1 MRGSSIKV
9 IKVGGK
15 TNSVGALVGKLT
27 TGSYRAALGGASV
40 YLPSQFGI
48 VSSHL
53 RFAFGPIAG
62 SPTPNSVK
70 FSDLNYLQERA
81 CSMSPLREGKLASW
95 IDAGIAKESS
105 DLPWHLRGN
114 IWANPVAAIRL
125 GSFCRNVGG
134 ITNVKEELIHAA

>member
-1 MRGSSIKV
+1 MRGSPIKV

-27 TGSYRAALGGASV
+27 TGISRAALGGASV
-40 YLPSQFGI
+40 YLPSQTGP
-48 VSSHL
+48 VSNHL
-53 RFAFGPIAG
+53 AFAFGPFAG
-62 SPTPNSVK
+62 SLTSNSVK
-70 FSDLNYLQERA
+70 FSDLDYLQEGA
-81 CSMSPLREGKLASW
+81 YSLSPLREGKLVSP

-105 DLPWHLRGN
+105 DHPWHLRGN

-134 ITNVKEELIHAA
+134 IKKVKEELNHAA